1 MLFYA
6 LSIEGPDLNFVNCVS
21 FRSHLNAYM
30 KKVAMI
36 YKDYEICV
44 FLFLVGSVFCSIGC
58 KELDLVKH
66 IQFF

>member
-1 MLFYA
+1 MLFSA

-44 FLFLVGSVFCSIGC
+44 FFFSSVLYFALLDVKNSIW
-58 KELDLVKH
+58 
-66 IQFF
+66 